1 MEQPDFGRDVERF
14 LDRVLLA
21 AHDQK
26 SNKQARLDLHA
37 LMKVHGEI
45 RSRHQ
50 ASIDHR
56 SYRLGATVVLQKLF
70 IRIIERKEGNRVLLL
85 VRRRKHVADL
95 LQILARASVPVMP
108 SVLAERLGIQ
118 QPAVTTLLKAT
129 DGAGL
134 TKEATG
140 EDGRYR
146 PRIITPTGKTI
157 LNAFRP
163 TWALD
168 ASRES
173 GVQMTQ
179 EGVVVV
185 TQVGAKSLVDAET
198 TNAVNRFRLVEA
210 NEQVQVFGLSIT
222 PDRNSKDVGY
232 TEGTPRSWRAAFL
245 EEMQKPKAQAVVRAG
260 VMAKAAN
267 ETSRQSVSMAFH
279 SWREKTY
286 PGNNKASGIKR
297 GGIAKNSDCAVATP

>member
-21 AHDQK
+21 AHDEK

-50 ASIDHR
+50 APIDNQ

-85 VRRRKHVADL
+85 VRRRKHVASL

-108 SVLAERLGIQ
+108 SELAERLGIQ

-146 PRIITPTGKTI
+146 PRIITATGKTI

-168 ASRES
+168 APHES

-179 EGVVVV
+179 QGVVVV
-185 TQVGAKSLVDAET
+185 TQVSAKSHVDAET
-198 TNAVNRFRLVEA
+198 TNAVNLFRLVEA

-222 PDRNSKDVGY
+222 PDRNGKDLGY
-232 TEGTPRSWRAAFL
+232 AEGAPRSWKAVL
-245 EEMQKPKAQAVVRAG
+245 SEEMQRGKAQAAVRAG
-260 VMAKAAN
+260 MIAKAAN
-267 ETSRQSVSMAFH
+267 ETSRQSVSSAFH
-279 SWREKTY
+279 SLREKPY
-286 PGNNKASGIKR
+286 PVGNKVSGINVGASPK
-297 GGIAKNSDCAVATP
+297 ITNAL

>member
-1 MEQPDFGRDVERF
+1 MEQPDFGKDVERF

-26 SNKQARLDLHA
+26 SNKQARLDLQV

-50 ASIDHR
+50 ATIDHQ

-70 IRIIERKEGNRVLLL
+70 IRIIERKDGNRVLHL

-108 SVLAERLGIQ
+108 SVLAERLEIQ
-118 QPAVTTLLKAT
+118 QTAVTTLLKAT

-146 PRIITPTGKTI
+146 PRIITATGKTI

-168 ASRES
+168 TSRES

-185 TQVGAKSLVDAET
+185 TQIGAKSLVDTET
-198 TNAVNRFRLVEA
+198 TNAVNLFRLVEA
-210 NEQVQVFGLSIT
+210 SEKVQVIGLSIT
-222 PDRNSKDVGY
+222 PDRNSKDQGY
-232 TEGTPRSWRAAFL
+232 PEGTPSSWKALRS
-245 EEMQKPKAQAVVRAG
+245 EEMQRRKAQAVAPAG
-260 VMAKAAN
+260 VVVMAAN
-267 ETSRQSVSMAFH
+267 EASGQSAATTFN
-279 SWREKTY
+279 SWREKPY
-286 PGNNKASGIKR
+286 PVGNKASGIKQ
-297 GGIAKNSDCAVATP
+297 GGIAKNNDCAIATP